1 MTSHPLESPP
11 VLPRHELS
19 SWKEIASYLGVS
31 VKTAQLWERDRGL
44 PVRRLP
50 GRRGVVVASVSA
62 LETWKQ
68 ATSTAPVNTP
78 AVGFR
83 RWYLLAVAMLLLA
96 GGGVYV
102 SFVRS
107 GHLATCRL
115 QENTLIVSDA
125 RGREL
130 WRHLFAQPL
139 EPWSA
144 AEDDERVWIGDLGDG
159 RKSVLFGEYPPAV

>member
-1 MTSHPLESPP
+1 
-11 VLPRHELS
+11 
-19 SWKEIASYLGVS
+19 

-44 PVRRLP
+44 PPVRRLP

-159 RKSVLFGEYPPAV
+159 RKSVLCGEYPPAV